1 MALNQKK
8 LQKKKA
14 KQAAKSKARR
24 KALKKKGLIGALNN
38 NWAMQNAFNAPVYEC
53 WEAEQ
58 LSDQQHE
65 VGIGPVIIT
74 RKASN
79 GDIVVAVFLLDMY
92 CLGIKDCFVRLF
104 DEESYRSFLQKLGRE
119 NKLKNIHPTCA
130 RKFVEEAGKYA
141 AGLGLSPHKDYRG
154 AKKIFGDI
162 DSAACPRSFEF
173 GKDGMPFYFAGPYD
187 KPKFVKNVLAK
198 LERKCGAGGYH
209 YVLPVLED
217 EDFFE

>member
-24 KALKKKGLIGALNN
+24 KALKKKGLIGAFHHS
-38 NWAMQNAFNAPVYEC
+38 WAMQNALNAPVHEC

-58 LSDQQHE
+58 LFDQHNGG
-65 VGIGPVIIT
+65 GIGPVMIT
-74 RKASN
+74 RKAGT
-79 GDIVVAVFLLDMY
+79 GDIVAGVFLVDVY
-92 CLGIKDCFVRLF
+92 CLGIKDCFIKMLT
-104 DEESYRSFLQKLGRE
+104 EETYPSFLKE
-119 NKLKNIHPTCA
+119 INKQGSLKKIHPTCA
-130 RKFVEEAGKYA
+130 RKLVEEAGKYA
-141 AGLGLSPHKDYRG
+141 AGLGFSPHKDYQG

-162 DSAACPRSFEF
+162 ESAACPRSFEF

-198 LERKCGAGGYH
+198 LEKKCGPGGYH
-209 YVLPVLED
+209 YFLPVEED
-217 EDFFE
+217 LFV

>member
-24 KALKKKGLIGALNN
+24 KVLKKKGLIGAFHH
-38 NWAMQNAFNAPVYEC
+38 NWAIQNAFNAPVYEC

-58 LSDQQHE
+58 LFQQQSD

-74 RKASN
+74 RKTGN
-79 GDIVVAVFLLDMY
+79 GDIVASVFLVDVY
-92 CLGIKDCFVRLF
+92 CLGIKDSFFKMLT
-104 DEESYRSFLQKLGRE
+104 EETYPSFLKEIHKQGNFK
-119 NKLKNIHPTCA
+119 KIHPTCA
-130 RKFVEEAGKYA
+130 RKLVEEAVKYA
-141 AGLGLSPHKDYRG
+141 AGLGFLPHKDYQG

-162 DSAACPRSFEF
+162 ESAACPRSFEF

-187 KPKFVKNVLAK
+187 KPKFVRNVLSK
-198 LERKCGAGGYH
+198 LEKKCGPGGYH
-209 YVLPVLED
+209 YLVSVEED
-217 EDFFE
+217 DVFV